1 MPGILIVHASL
12 GTGHISAAT
21 AMSEAFRQEGRDVVV
36 VDVLDYANPVLRAA
50 LKEYFKQTTQRTP
63 QLYKLLYDQ
72 SDTTDAE
79 EAFNGNRLLTML
91 ERPFLSQFEQ
101 LVADLKPE
109 AVISVHPVPG
119 HILAHNKQ
127 LGLLPQPFY
136 VVVTDYM
143 AHSSWLVPGVD
154 VYFVPSEFTRR
165 GLLMRGVPDE
175 RIVVTGIP
183 VNLEISEPKD
193 GAEMRARYDLPQD
206 RPVIGLFGGG
216 IDVERVRL
224 MVSQLLEGRTN
235 GTLVVV
241 AGRNE
246 QLQAALADLGDGPCM
261 ALRVYGMID
270 HVDDIVAASDLVISK
285 AGGLIVSEVLARGTP
300 MVIIDPIPG
309 QEEWNAD
316 VVAGAGAGIQLRMP
330 ETVPP
335 AALYLLSQPERLDL
349 MRRQARLIGR
359 PRAALDVAGRV
370 LADLAGTPREE
381 AAPA

>member
-21 AMSEAFRQEGRDVVV
+21 ALSEAFQQVGRTVVV
-36 VDVLDYANPVLRAA
+36 VDVLDYAKPVLRAA
-50 LKEYFKQTTQRTP
+50 LNQYFKQTTQRTP

-79 EAFNGNRLLTML
+79 EAFSGNRMLTML

-101 LVADLKPE
+101 LVADLRPE

-127 LGLLPQPFY
+127 IGLLPQPLY
-136 VVVTDYM
+136 AVVTDYM

-154 VYFVPSEFTRR
+154 RYFVPSEFTRR
-165 GLLMRGVPDE
+165 GLLLRGVPDE

-183 VNLEISEPKD
+183 VNLEIAEPKEP
-193 GAEMRARYDLPQD
+193 AEMRARYDLPLD
-206 RPVIGLFGGG
+206 RPVITLFGGG
-216 IDVERVRL
+216 IDIERVRL
-224 MVSQLLEGRTN
+224 MVSQLLEGHTE
-235 GTLVVV
+235 GVLVVV
-241 AGRNE
+241 AGRSE
-246 QLQAALADLGDGPCM
+246 GLQEALADLGDGPSM
-261 ALRVYGMID
+261 ALRLYGKID

-335 AALYLLSQPERLDL
+335 AALYLLSQPERLAL
-349 MRRQARLIGR
+349 MCREARLIGR
-359 PRAALDVAGRV
+359 PRAALDVAGQV
-370 LADLAGTPREE
+370 VADLTSPR
-381 AAPA
+381 AAEIAA

>member
-12 GTGHISAAT
+12 GTGHISAA
-21 AMSEAFRQEGRDVVV
+21 AALSEAFSREGRDVVV
-36 VDVLDYANPVLRAA
+36 VDVLDYANPVMRAA
-50 LKEYFKQTTQRTP
+50 LNQYFKQTTQRTP

-72 SDTTDAE
+72 SDTTDAS

-101 LVADLKPE
+101 LVADLRPD
-109 AVISVHPVPG
+109 AVISVHPMPG

-127 LGLLPQPFY
+127 QGLLPQPLY

-154 VYFVPSEFTRR
+154 AYFVPSEFTRR
-165 GLLMRGVPDE
+165 GLMLRGVPDE

-193 GAEMRARYDLPQD
+193 PAEMRARYDLPQD
-206 RPVIGLFGGG
+206 RPVLGLFGGG

-224 MVSQLLEGRTN
+224 MVIQLLEGRTE

-246 QLQAALADLGDGPCM
+246 QLQEALADLGDGPCLG
-261 ALRVYGMID
+261 LRVYGMID

-335 AALYLLSQPERLDL
+335 AALYLLSQPERLEL

-359 PRAALDVAGRV
+359 PRAAMDVAGHV
-370 LADLAGTPREE
+370 LEGLAAPRE
-381 AAPA
+381 AATA

>member
-12 GTGHISAAT
+12 GSGHISAAN
-21 AMSEAFRQEGRDVVV
+21 ALSEAFRHHGRDVVV
-36 VDVLDYANPVLRAA
+36 LDMLDYANPVLRAA
-50 LKEYFKQTTQRTP
+50 LNQYFKQTTERAQT
-63 QLYKLLYDQ
+63 LYKLLYSQ
-72 SDTTDAE
+72 SDAADVE

-101 LVADLKPE
+101 VVGDLRPD
-109 AVISVHPVPG
+109 AVISVHPIPG

-127 LGLLPQPFY
+127 GGTMSTPFY

-154 VYFVPSEFTRR
+154 RYFVPSDFTRR
-165 GLLMRGVPDE
+165 ELLFRGVPPE
-175 RIVVTGIP
+175 LIEVTGIP
-183 VNLEISEPKD
+183 VTLEINEPKEPL
-193 GAEMRARYDLPQD
+193 ALRERYELPTD
-206 RPVIGLFGGG
+206 RCVITLFGGG

-224 MVSQLLEGRTN
+224 MVTQILEGRTE
-235 GTLVVV
+235 GMLVVV

-246 QLQAALADLGDGPCM
+246 KLEDALSDLSDGAHM
-261 ALRVYGMID
+261 RLRLYGKVD
-270 HVDDIVAASDLVISK
+270 HVDDLVAASDLVISK

-300 MVIIDPIPG
+300 MVIIDPVAG

-335 AALYLLSQPERLDL
+335 AALYLLSQPQRLEL
-349 MRRQARLIGR
+349 MRRQARTIGR
-359 PRAALDVAGRV
+359 PRAALDVAGSIIS
-370 LADLAGTPREE
+370 DLSGA
-381 AAPA
+381 